1 MKKRKAFRGGGP
13 TDGLSSA
20 EKIMDI
26 ALTVIS
32 VDDNLRCNGLMRS

>member
-1 MKKRKAFRGGGP
+1 MKKRKAFRGGP
-13 TDGLSSA
+13 TDGLSST

-32 VDDNLRCNGLMRS
+32 VDDDLRCHSIMRS